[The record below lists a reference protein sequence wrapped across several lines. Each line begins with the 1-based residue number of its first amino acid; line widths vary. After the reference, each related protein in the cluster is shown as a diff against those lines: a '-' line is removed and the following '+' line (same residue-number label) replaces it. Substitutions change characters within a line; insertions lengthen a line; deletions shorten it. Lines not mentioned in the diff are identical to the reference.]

1 MERVARGRYLAG
13 AASIGGVMAG
23 SATESVTVG
32 LLDPADAER
41 IASFYRTVLVP
52 HFIAD
57 ELDTEQNFAA
67 GLRLGGT
74 RALVA
79 TVEDG
84 TVVGGAVTDWFA
96 RSNVLLLSYI
106 AVLAAHRSTGAGA
119 ALMAAVSGSGSA
131 GLRPLLLV
139 AEVEDPRHFASDPA
153 HGDPWARWR
162 FYQRL
167 GGRTLPLPYAQPALG
182 PGRSRVPHLLLMVLG
197 GSMAPAGA
205 ERVDGETVELFL
217 REYFEGCEG
226 PVQPGDSQLQALL
239 AACRVDG
246 GLPLLPPG
254 ELPEQG

>member
-1 MERVARGRYLAG
+1 
-13 AASIGGVMAG
+13 MAG
-23 SATESVTVG
+23 SATESVAVRP
-32 LLDPADAER
+32 LDPADSEQVT
-41 IASFYRTVLVP
+41 SFYRTVLVP

-57 ELDTEQNFAA
+57 ELDTEENFAA
-67 GLRLGGT
+67 GLRLGGS

-79 TVEDG
+79 TADG
-84 TVVGGAVTDWFA
+84 GTIVGGAVTDWFA
-96 RSNVLLLSYI
+96 RSHVLLLSYI
-106 AVLAAHRSTGAGA
+106 AVLPAHRSTGAGA

-153 HGDPWARWR
+153 HGDPRARWR

-167 GGRTLPLPYAQPALG
+167 GGRTLPLPYMQPALG
-182 PGRSRVPHLLLMVLG
+182 PGRRRVPHLLLMVLG
-197 GSMAPAGA
+197 GSTAPPGA
-205 ERVDGETVELFL
+205 EHIDGETVELFL

-226 PVQPGDSQLQALL
+226 PVQPGDSQLQDLL
-239 AACRVDG
+239 AACHQPG